1 VATEQSNKLEVS
13 ASGGSRRFKWAL
25 SATGKPAQYVAPL
38 AAVLLSLYLCG
49 ETMPTAYVI
58 AITAMGVLGMR
69 LGVDFAGSQVRRLE
83 EEIGRHVK
91 EIERL
96 VEERNRLQAKL
107 ISKPQSSAN
116 RKKRQ

>member
-1 VATEQSNKLEVS
+1 
-13 ASGGSRRFKWAL
+13 
-25 SATGKPAQYVAPL
+25 
-38 AAVLLSLYLCG
+38 
-49 ETMPTAYVI
+49 
-58 AITAMGVLGMR
+58 
-69 LGVDFAGSQVRRLE
+69 VRRLE

-96 VEERNRLQAKL
+96 VEESNRLQAKL